1 MNFLKKILPHSL
13 FGRSLMI
20 ILTPAIL
27 LQMILLVVFLDN
39 HWKKMTMRYSESVA
53 GEVALI
59 VQGYKVHHQT
69 NIIPR
74 SLKSYFRMDVD
85 LTEKNITQN
94 KLVADGIWEKWVV
107 TFLDDAL
114 SVHISDPYEIIY
126 NSHDDTVTIY
136 IDVGRKT
143 VAIAFPDRR
152 IFTSSSYI
160 FLLWMVAS
168 ALVLSLISI
177 WFMRN
182 QIRPIRKLAVAA
194 DRFGRGLD
202 VGVFKASGARE
213 VRQASHAF
221 IVMRDRLQRQ
231 IDQRTTMLAGISH
244 DLRTPLTRLKLGLSM
259 IDSED
264 AKDMT
269 RDVDEMDSMINGYLD
284 FVRGDGDESV
294 EKVDLSQIVEHV
306 IDLNKKDQSKISYKD
321 DNKEIRLLA
330 VKPLSIQRCIGN
342 LIRNSLKYAE
352 NVFVSIEQGDDYILI
367 HVDDDGDGIPK
378 EHRDDVFKAFY
389 RLDKARNS
397 STGGVG
403 LGLTITKDIALAHGG
418 DVLLSESSYG
428 GLRATIQLPI

>member
-85 LTEKNITQN
+85 LSEKNITQN

-418 DVLLSESSYG
+418 DILLSESSYG

>member
-59 VQGYKVHHQT
+59 VQGYKIHHQT

-107 TFLDDAL
+107 TFLDEAL
-114 SVHISDPYEIIY
+114 RVHINDPYEIIY

-136 IDVGRKT
+136 VDVGRKT
-143 VAIAFPDRR
+143 VAIVFPDRR

-168 ALVLSLISI
+168 ALILSLISI

-264 AKDMT
+264 AKDMK
-269 RDVDEMDSMINGYLD
+269 RDVDEMDRMINGYLD
-284 FVRGDGDESV
+284 FVRGDGDEAV
-294 EKVDLSQIVEHV
+294 EQVDLSQIVQHV
-306 IDLNKKDQSKISYKD
+306 IDLNKKDQGKISYK
-321 DNKEIRLLA
+321 NECKEKHLLF

-352 NVFVSIEQGDDYILI
+352 NVCIIIEQEDDYFLI
-367 HVDDDGDGIPK
+367 HVDDDGEGIPEK
-378 EHRDDVFKAFY
+378 HREDVFKAFY

-403 LGLTITKDIALAHGG
+403 LGLTITKDIALGHGG
-418 DVLLSESSYG
+418 DIILSRSPHG